1 MVRATRHVG
10 CLIAALVAAAGLRFT
25 AAPAGEPLPSRTVSI
40 VAQSTK
46 GTAGTGRRPIAERIA
61 ASNLPARAPSAQPPL
76 PPDNT
81 DAPVPAEPDVAP
93 ELTFPDADDSQ
104 PVEETAPEVAEY
116 ELEFVEHMPE
126 PLEPAGAETAVVTLP
141 TPIPA
146 QPKPFDAFRG
156 RLLHR
161 IKGAFATRHRA
172 GMDAVSPEGLAV
184 SSSQPADRGA
194 PQTNV
199 ADPTVNEASPESLTT
214 PARLEFDVHE
224 SRSLVGQGEEI
235 VMSIAVRN
243 VGGTTAQRV
252 KATLFFADGIEPV
265 QAIGHTA
272 DVLPGEVRFASFP
285 ELSPGSSVDLVV
297 TAVGTQPGS
306 VPYRGELACD
316 QLAGLIAR
324 EGAVT
329 VQSRRATLP

>member
-61 ASNLPARAPSAQPPL
+61 ASNLPVRAPSAQPPL

-116 ELEFVEHMPE
+116 ELEFVEHM
-126 PLEPAGAETAVVTLP
+126 
-141 TPIPA
+141 
-146 QPKPFDAFRG
+146 PKPFDAFRG

>member
-25 AAPAGEPLPSRTVSI
+25 AAPAGEPLPSRAVSS
-40 VAQSTK
+40 VAQSTT

-61 ASNLPARAPSAQPPL
+61 ASNLPVRALSAQAPL

-81 DAPVPAEPDVAP
+81 DAPVPAETDVAP
-93 ELTFPDADDSQ
+93 ELTLPESDDSQ
-104 PVEETAPEVAEY
+104 PLEETAPEVAEY
-116 ELEFVEHMPE
+116 ELEVVERVP
-126 PLEPAGAETAVVTLP
+126 EPAGPETAVVTLP

-172 GMDAVSPEGLAV
+172 GVDAVSPEGLAV

-194 PQTNV
+194 PQTKV
-199 ADPTVNEASPESLTT
+199 ADPTATEASPESPTT

-272 DVLPGEVRFASFP
+272 DVLPGEVRFATFP

-324 EGAVT
+324 EGAVM
-329 VQSRRATLP
+329 VQPVRATLP